1 MKTIRQIADEIGVSK
16 TAVNKQIANLGL
28 RSGLRKNG
36 NQFAID
42 EHQEALIKQAFSEK
56 SQTEIENQSQTKT
69 QTENHEVGDLV
80 CVLQAT
86 IDTLQGQLEV
96 KDRQIAKL
104 TEALVAAQ
112 QTAAAAQRLEA
123 VQEQVIAAEQEI
135 AALEKQR
142 KALQGNV
149 KLLKAVEK
157 VKPDLDAIQPEKTLT
172 GAVKGVTVEQ
182 VKELKAAVIRGAAAE
197 QKVRE
202 LKVENQQLQQKIPS
216 MKEKLKE
223 AQERK
228 RLENENRQLKVQVE
242 YLEKDLSWERGISA
256 RLQEGIGAVLD
267 FLDQHLPE
275 QFRPLVEKAR
285 ELLPVP
291 EVQQPEK
298 EQERGHTWGGM
309 EL

>member
-1 MKTIRQIADEIGVSK
+1 VSCGPVREGMKTIRQIADEIGVSK

-112 QTAAAAQRLEA
+112 QTAAAAQ
-123 VQEQVIAAEQEI
+123 
-135 AALEKQR
+135 ALHAGTMK
-142 KALQGNV
+142 
-149 KLLKAVEK
+149 
-157 VKPDLDAIQPEKTLT
+157 
-172 GAVKGVTVEQ
+172 
-182 VKELKAAVIRGAAAE
+182 
-197 QKVRE
+197 
-202 LKVENQQLQQKIPS
+202 QQL
-216 MKEKLKE
+216 
-223 AQERK
+223 
-228 RLENENRQLKVQVE
+228 
-242 YLEKDLSWERGISA
+242 LSGES
-256 RLQEGIGAVLD
+256 GA
-267 FLDQHLPE
+267 DQHLPE

-291 EVQQPEK
+291 EVQQPER

>member
-112 QTAAAAQRLEA
+112 QTAAAAQALHAGTMKQQLLSGESGA
-123 VQEQVIAAEQEI
+123 DQQE
-135 AALEKQR
+135 
-142 KALQGNV
+142 
-149 KLLKAVEK
+149 
-157 VKPDLDAIQPEKTLT
+157 P
-172 GAVKGVTVEQ
+172 
-182 VKELKAAVIRGAAAE
+182 E
-197 QKVRE
+197 QK
-202 LKVENQQLQQKIPS
+202 KSGFSKI
-216 MKEKLKE
+216 
-223 AQERK
+223 
-228 RLENENRQLKVQVE
+228 
-242 YLEKDLSWERGISA
+242 
-256 RLQEGIGAVLD
+256 
-267 FLDQHLPE
+267 F
-275 QFRPLVEKAR
+275 
-285 ELLPVP
+285 
-291 EVQQPEK
+291 
-298 EQERGHTWGGM
+298 GGR
-309 EL
+309 